1 MASSRP
7 KRRAFDAS
15 TLRLLEELCKST
27 WAIMQDRHPFRDPNK
42 DNELRHAI
50 DRIFGPSAFLQ
61 LPMHKLLTTLSV
73 KPCLVRSGIKKIA
86 VDKTEGQNVEG
97 QDTGN

>member
-1 MASSRP
+1 MSNTAPDRNHACH
-7 KRRAFDAS
+7 RAERTEAYFHEFDV
-15 TLRLLEELCKST
+15 ENCIK
-27 WAIMQDRHPFRDPNK
+27 FV
-42 DNELRHAI
+42 
-50 DRIFGPSAFLQ
+50 PSIAFSGLALSCQ
-61 LPMHKLLTTLSV
+61 LAVHKLLTTLSV